1 MFFFKQNKKIIII
14 VGASLG
20 VIILCM
26 VLYFVI
32 FNKKDKVVQAANID
46 ATIQNYDNRLVKV
59 SNKSKEHF
67 DQINNINREEMR
79 SAWEKQYK
87 GMYGIVYDVSKNDKD
102 SDGDGLDDED
112 EFLYGTN
119 PFNVDTDNDNY
130 WDGHEITVG
139 TDPLTNE
146 VKNIKTTM
154 IDPNVVFQFKRI
166 EILSRLFP
174 FSKNELTKKEVID
187 QDFDGIPNMIEGYE
201 TRTNGGFADTDY
213 DGLDDYYEILLGYN
227 PLVDDFK
234 FTDDQKTNDSDDD
247 YIPDSIE
254 NILGTNSKKKDT
266 DGDGVCDQ
274 WELKLFKNPLQKD
287 FDGDY
292 EKLIEEGGIYTQGRT
307 AEDAKKCIPIGI
319 FIMK

>member
-102 SDGDGLDDED
+102 SDGDGLDDEMN
-112 EFLYGTN
+112 FY
-119 PFNVDTDNDNY
+119 
-130 WDGHEITVG
+130 TV
-139 TDPLTNE
+139 
-146 VKNIKTTM
+146 
-154 IDPNVVFQFKRI
+154 Q
-166 EILSRLFP
+166 
-174 FSKNELTKKEVID
+174 
-187 QDFDGIPNMIEGYE
+187 
-201 TRTNGGFADTDY
+201 
-213 DGLDDYYEILLGYN
+213 ILLMLILIMTIIGMDMKL
-227 PLVDDFK
+227 PLD
-234 FTDDQKTNDSDDD
+234 
-247 YIPDSIE
+247 
-254 NILGTNSKKKDT
+254 
-266 DGDGVCDQ
+266 
-274 WELKLFKNPLQKD
+274 
-287 FDGDY
+287 
-292 EKLIEEGGIYTQGRT
+292 
-307 AEDAKKCIPIGI
+307 
-319 FIMK
+319 